1 MKYLLIDFGA
11 SFIKTA
17 TYDSV
22 DNSLENFQEIKSPFV
37 ESSIVSKDT
46 IRAVFLK
53 IVGIH
58 KEIDR
63 VVACSILGGY
73 YENSLYYSWKVADK
87 RKSSSCLLSE
97 LFREE
102 KTFHIHK
109 HHRDAVDAQE
119 YEEGLNILGYI
130 NKIPVYSILGDTDCV
145 TESLQLTSNTAA
157 INIGTGSQVITSTKR
172 HSFIP
177 AGRSFLVF
185 EELFNSLGLSLF
197 DYFKQLTI
205 SDVDNSSLKI
215 NLNNFEQSHKYQRGG
230 SIELIKEG
238 SFNINNLAGS
248 ILKEVVLQYS
258 EYIKSINIDTILIVG
273 GIPQKIPLL
282 YDLFKKYYPEMTIE
296 IESSKVNTHQ
306 GLIIY
311 INKYL

>member
-1 MKYLLIDFGA
+1 M
-11 SFIKTA
+11 
-17 TYDSV
+17 
-22 DNSLENFQEIKSPFV
+22 
-37 ESSIVSKDT
+37 
-46 IRAVFLK
+46 
-53 IVGIH
+53 
-58 KEIDR
+58 
-63 VVACSILGGY
+63 VACSILGGY